1 MFRDKSLIPAE
12 AVRLIA
18 LGLLAEEPRRY
29 GDLALAITHF
39 TRHIVGTSLDLMGVS
54 LEALR
59 YEGLVEAVD
68 GQGMTDNAV
77 LRISERGMALLRS
90 LLQAQLRAPVSDLNR
105 LALVLKLR
113 FLHHLDAAERL
124 TQLGLM
130 ADSLDSERVRL
141 QELQRAHT
149 APGLFADWL
158 EHELA
163 LAIARI
169 DWLRRRNS
177 G

>member
-1 MFRDKSLIPAE
+1 MFRDKSLMPAE

-18 LGLLAEEPRRY
+18 LGLLAEQPRRY

-39 TRHIVGTSLDLMGVS
+39 TRHIVGTSLDLMGSS

-59 YEGLVEAVD
+59 YEGLVEAID

-77 LRISERGMALLRS
+77 LRISDHGMQTLRA
-90 LLQAQLRAPVSDLNR
+90 LLQAQLRAPVNDLNR

-113 FLHHLDAAERL
+113 FLHHLVDSERL

-130 ADSLDSERVRL
+130 ADSLESERLRL
-141 QELQRAHT
+141 QELQRADA
-149 APGLFADWL
+149 APGLFSDWL
-158 EHELA
+158 EHEIA
-163 LAIARI
+163 LAGARI
-169 DWLRRRNS
+169 DWLRRRHS